1 LLNADLQKLN
11 SCQMILENKSTL
23 PDLPVGNF
31 LSGIKERSDHLMNFF
46 LPGYFVIGLLLA
58 VFYDTWLIAIGV
70 GGILLIAYYSIKLA
84 LPKSDLYQ
92 YVLSAILGIYM
103 AQFIYQMH
111 GLFEMHFFAFIGS
124 AVLITY
130 QKWKLQIPV
139 MLVVLLHHAIF
150 GYLQNTG
157 LTEIYFTRL
166 TYFDLLTFTIH
177 ILLAAAIFFICGL
190 WAYMLNQ
197 FYQMHIKQ
205 TMQLAELQKEAQLS
219 LVRKQNEEIQKR
231 ANDRL
236 RISNAK
242 LEKARQEADKANQA
256 KSVFLATMSHEIR
269 TPMNGVIGMAAL
281 LQETQLTE
289 EQRQFTET
297 IANCGDT
304 LINVINDILDFSKIE
319 SGSLEL
325 EAEDF
330 NLRQNIEDV
339 LDIFGGKAAKLGLD
353 LVYQI
358 DEHIPAQVVGDQ
370 LRLRQILIN
379 LVGNAMKFT
388 EEGEVCVYVTQ
399 EENYAD
405 GSLKLRFDIRDT
417 GIGISEDKMN
427 RLFKAFSQVDS
438 STTRKYG
445 GTGLGLAI
453 SEKLVKLMG
462 GEITVS
468 SEIDQGSTF
477 SFTVK
482 TTKGTKEL
490 PAFEN
495 QDMDEHRGKKI
506 LLVDDNA
513 TNLAILKRQMENW
526 KLVPVLAASGAEAL
540 EILFS
545 DQEID
550 MVITDMQMPVMD
562 GVTLAA
568 NIRRYTPETPI
579 ILLSSIGEEL
589 KDRHRQLFSSVLSKP
604 IRQHILST
612 HLMSALQKKF
622 LQKTEHATQNRLS
635 TDFSKRYP
643 VQMLVAEDN
652 KINQHVIVRILQKL
666 GYEPDVAKD
675 GQEAVQAS
683 NLKNY
688 GLILMDMQMPV
699 MDGIEATH
707 LIRRTVLH
715 QPVIV
720 ALTANALEGTQ
731 QECLDAG
738 MDDYLSKP
746 IKLEELMAK
755 IRKWHLKAETY
766 I

>member
-1 LLNADLQKLN
+1 
-11 SCQMILENKSTL
+11 MILETRDASPNQ
-23 PDLPVGNF
+23 PVGNF
-31 LSGIKERSDHLMNFF
+31 LSGIKERSDHLMNLF
-46 LPGYFVIGLLLA
+46 LPGYFLIGLILA
-58 VFYDTWLIAIGV
+58 AFYDTWFIAVGV
-70 GGILLIAYYSIKLA
+70 GGTLLIAYYSIKFA
-84 LPKSDLYQ
+84 LPNSDLYQ
-92 YVLSAILGIYM
+92 YVLSTALGIFM

-130 QKWKLQIPV
+130 QKWKLQVPIMV
-139 MLVVLLHHAIF
+139 VVLVHHAVF

-166 TYFDLLTFTIH
+166 SYFDLLTFTIH

-190 WAYMLNQ
+190 WSYMLNK
-197 FYQMHIKQ
+197 FYKMHIDQ
-205 TMQLAELQKEAQLS
+205 TMQMAELQKEVQLS

-236 RISNAK
+236 RQSNAE

-281 LQETQLTE
+281 LQETKLSE
-289 EQRQFTET
+289 EQRMFTET
-297 IANCGDT
+297 IATCGET

-319 SGSLEL
+319 SGNLEL
-325 EAEDF
+325 ENEDF

-379 LVGNAMKFT
+379 LIGNAMKFT
-388 EEGEVCVYVTQ
+388 EQGEVCVFVTQ
-399 EENYAD
+399 EKTGAD
-405 GSLKLRFDIRDT
+405 GSLQLRFDVRDT
-417 GIGISEDKMN
+417 GIGISKDKMN

-445 GTGLGLAI
+445 GSGLGLAI

-462 GEITVS
+462 GEIMVT
-468 SEIDQGSTF
+468 SEIDKGSTF
-477 SFTVK
+477 SFTFK
-482 TTKGTKEL
+482 TTEGTREL
-490 PAFEN
+490 PSYTDH
-495 QDMDEHRGKKI
+495 DMDEHRGKKV

-513 TNLAILKRQMENW
+513 TNLAILKRQMQNW
-526 KLVPVLAASGAEAL
+526 KLEPMLAASGAEAL

-545 DQEID
+545 NQEID
-550 MVITDMQMPVMD
+550 LVITDMQMPAMD
-562 GVTLAA
+562 GVTLGA

-589 KDRHRQLFSSVLSKP
+589 KDKHRQLFSSVLSKP

-612 HLMSALQKKF
+612 HIMNALQKKF
-622 LQKTEHATQNRLS
+622 LQKTEHATQNKLS
-635 TDFSKRYP
+635 TEFSKRYP
-643 VQMLVAEDN
+643 LEMLVAEDN

-666 GYEPDVAKD
+666 GYEPDIAKD
-675 GQEAVQAS
+675 GQEALQAS
-683 NLKNY
+683 NHKNY
-688 GLILMDMQMPV
+688 DLILMDMQMPV

-707 LIRRTVLH
+707 LIRKTLVH

-731 QECLDAG
+731 QQCLDAG

-746 IKLEELMAK
+746 IKLEELMSK
-755 IRKWHLKAETY
+755 IRKWARESVKS
-766 I
+766 

>member
-1 LLNADLQKLN
+1 
-11 SCQMILENKSTL
+11 MILENKSTL

-70 GGILLIAYYSIKLA
+70 GGILLIAYYSVKLA

-236 RISNAK
+236 RVSNAK

-399 EENYAD
+399 EESYAD
-405 GSLKLRFDIRDT
+405 GSLQLRFDVRDT

-490 PAFEN
+490 PTFEN